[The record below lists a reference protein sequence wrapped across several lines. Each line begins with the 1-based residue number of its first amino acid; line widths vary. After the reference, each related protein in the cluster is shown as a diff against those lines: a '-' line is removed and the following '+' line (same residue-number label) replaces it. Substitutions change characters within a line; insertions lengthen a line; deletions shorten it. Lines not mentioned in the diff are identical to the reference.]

1 MTAVHD
7 AILATLN
14 GMVRIFTR
22 SAPALPGKSGLAAT
36 ATNLVTLIASL
47 PDDSRAPP
55 AAPPHPSGSCRRA
68 SGRALVDQSAV

>member
-14 GMVRIFTR
+14 GMVRVFTR
-22 SAPALPGKSGLAAT
+22 TAPGLPGKSALAA
-36 ATNLVTLIASL
+36 AANLVTLIASL
-47 PDDSRAPP
+47 PDDSGAPP